1 MVKERTKNATR
12 NMIFGIL
19 QRMYHMLVPFFMR
32 TAMIYFMGVQYVGL
46 NSLFT
51 SILQVLNLAELGVG
65 SAMVYSMY
73 KPIAEDDKDTI
84 CALMR
89 LYKIYYRDFIKTYI
103 NKDECFLDDEVN
115 SLLGIEKL
123 TNFELRDPYKKLNE
137 LNRLARTKSASLITG
152 VLSYNGLLVGIQ
164 MNYLKNYTT
173 LKEISTRIEDSK
185 LVIYLNKVYE
195 LVCNLL
201 MENIVPTDVK
211 EDNILINEET
221 NDVVLIDL
229 DGSETIYGPDNYLID
244 FPYNLDIINNN
255 FDKMVN
261 RLKIKK
267 GLSRIL
273 KLT

>member
-1 MVKERTKNATR
+1 MQVIEISKDK
-12 NMIFGIL
+12 FL
-19 QRMYHMLVPFFMR
+19 SYL
-32 TAMIYFMGVQYVGL
+32 L
-46 NSLFT
+46 NSNPIFQGQFGK
-51 SILQVLNLAELGVG
+51 IVLENN
-65 SAMVYSMY
+65 
-73 KPIAEDDKDTI
+73 K
-84 CALMR
+84 
-89 LYKIYYRDFIKTYI
+89 LYKIYYRDFMKTYI
-103 NKDECFLDDEVN
+103 NKDEDFLDDEVN
-115 SLLGIEKL
+115 SLLEIEKL
-123 TNFELRDPYKKLNE
+123 TNFELRDPYKKLKE
-137 LNRLARTKSASLITG
+137 LSRLASTKSASLITG

-164 MNYLKNYTT
+164 MNYFKDYTT

-195 LVCNLL
+195 LICDLL

-267 GLSRIL
+267 GLSIIL
-273 KLT
+273 K

>member
-1 MVKERTKNATR
+1 MQVIEISKDKFLSYLLNP
-12 NMIFGIL
+12 NPIFQGQFGKI
-19 QRMYHMLVPFFMR
+19 
-32 TAMIYFMGVQYVGL
+32 
-46 NSLFT
+46 
-51 SILQVLNLAELGVG
+51 VLDNN
-65 SAMVYSMY
+65 
-73 KPIAEDDKDTI
+73 K
-84 CALMR
+84 

-115 SLLGIEKL
+115 SLLEIEKL

-137 LNRLARTKSASLITG
+137 LNRLARTKLASLITG

-173 LKEISTRIEDSK
+173 LKEISTRVEDSK

-195 LVCNLL
+195 LVYDLL
-201 MENIVPTDVK
+201 KENIVPTDVK
-211 EDNILINEET
+211 EDNILVNEET

>member
-1 MVKERTKNATR
+1 MQVIEISKDKFLSYLLNP
-12 NMIFGIL
+12 NPIFQGQFGKI
-19 QRMYHMLVPFFMR
+19 
-32 TAMIYFMGVQYVGL
+32 
-46 NSLFT
+46 
-51 SILQVLNLAELGVG
+51 VLDNN
-65 SAMVYSMY
+65 
-73 KPIAEDDKDTI
+73 K
-84 CALMR
+84 

-115 SLLGIEKL
+115 SLLEIEKL

-137 LNRLARTKSASLITG
+137 LNRLARTKSANLITG

-173 LKEISTRIEDSK
+173 LKEISTRVEDSK
-185 LVIYLNKVYE
+185 LVIYLNKAYEIVYD
-195 LVCNLL
+195 LL
-201 MENIVPTDVK
+201 NENIVPTDVK

>member
-1 MVKERTKNATR
+1 MQVIEISKDKFLSYLLNP
-12 NMIFGIL
+12 NPIFQGQFGKI
-19 QRMYHMLVPFFMR
+19 
-32 TAMIYFMGVQYVGL
+32 
-46 NSLFT
+46 
-51 SILQVLNLAELGVG
+51 VLDNN
-65 SAMVYSMY
+65 
-73 KPIAEDDKDTI
+73 K
-84 CALMR
+84 

-115 SLLGIEKL
+115 SLLEIEKL

-137 LNRLARTKSASLITG
+137 LNRLARTKLASLITG

-173 LKEISTRIEDSK
+173 LKEISTRVEDSK

-195 LVCNLL
+195 LVYDLL
-201 MENIVPTDVK
+201 KENIVPTDVK
-211 EDNILINEET
+211 EDNILVNEET

-273 KLT
+273 KLTWN

>member
-1 MVKERTKNATR
+1 MQVIEISKDKFLSYLLNP
-12 NMIFGIL
+12 NPIFQGQFGKI
-19 QRMYHMLVPFFMR
+19 
-32 TAMIYFMGVQYVGL
+32 
-46 NSLFT
+46 
-51 SILQVLNLAELGVG
+51 VLDNN
-65 SAMVYSMY
+65 
-73 KPIAEDDKDTI
+73 K
-84 CALMR
+84 

-115 SLLGIEKL
+115 SLLEIEKL

-137 LNRLARTKSASLITG
+137 LNRLARTKSTSLITG
-152 VLSYNGLLVGIQ
+152 VLSYKGLLVGIQ
-164 MNYLKNYTT
+164 MKYLKNYTT
-173 LKEISTRIEDSK
+173 LKEISTRVEDSK

-211 EDNILINEET
+211 EDNILVNEET
-221 NDVVLIDL
+221 KDVVLIDL

-261 RLKIKK
+261 RLQIKK

>member
-1 MVKERTKNATR
+1 MQVIEISKDKFLSYLLNP
-12 NMIFGIL
+12 NPIFQGQFGKI
-19 QRMYHMLVPFFMR
+19 
-32 TAMIYFMGVQYVGL
+32 
-46 NSLFT
+46 
-51 SILQVLNLAELGVG
+51 VLDNN
-65 SAMVYSMY
+65 
-73 KPIAEDDKDTI
+73 K
-84 CALMR
+84 

-115 SLLGIEKL
+115 SLLEIEKL

-137 LNRLARTKSASLITG
+137 LNRLARTKSTSLITG

-173 LKEISTRIEDSK
+173 LKEISTRVEDSK

-195 LVCNLL
+195 LVYDLL
-201 MENIVPTDVK
+201 KENIVPTDVK
-211 EDNILINEET
+211 EDNILVNEET

-229 DGSETIYGPDNYLID
+229 DGSETIYGPDNYLVD

-273 KLT
+273 KLTWN

>member
-1 MVKERTKNATR
+1 MQVIEISKDKFLSYLLNP
-12 NMIFGIL
+12 NPIFQGQFGKI
-19 QRMYHMLVPFFMR
+19 
-32 TAMIYFMGVQYVGL
+32 
-46 NSLFT
+46 
-51 SILQVLNLAELGVG
+51 VLDNN
-65 SAMVYSMY
+65 
-73 KPIAEDDKDTI
+73 K
-84 CALMR
+84 

-115 SLLGIEKL
+115 SLLEIEKL

-152 VLSYNGLLVGIQ
+152 VLSYKGLLVGIQ

-173 LKEISTRIEDSK
+173 LKEISTRVEDSK

-211 EDNILINEET
+211 EDNILVNEET
-221 NDVVLIDL
+221 NNVVLIDL

>member
-1 MVKERTKNATR
+1 MQVIEISKDKFLSYLLNP
-12 NMIFGIL
+12 NPIFQGQFGKI
-19 QRMYHMLVPFFMR
+19 
-32 TAMIYFMGVQYVGL
+32 
-46 NSLFT
+46 
-51 SILQVLNLAELGVG
+51 VLDNN
-65 SAMVYSMY
+65 
-73 KPIAEDDKDTI
+73 K
-84 CALMR
+84 

-115 SLLGIEKL
+115 SLLEIEKL
-123 TNFELRDPYKKLNE
+123 TNFELRNPYKKLKE
-137 LNRLARTKSASLITG
+137 LSRLASTKSANLITG

-173 LKEISTRIEDSK
+173 LKEISTRVEDSK

-211 EDNILINEET
+211 EDNILVTEET

>member
-1 MVKERTKNATR
+1 
-12 NMIFGIL
+12 
-19 QRMYHMLVPFFMR
+19 
-32 TAMIYFMGVQYVGL
+32 
-46 NSLFT
+46 
-51 SILQVLNLAELGVG
+51 
-65 SAMVYSMY
+65 
-73 KPIAEDDKDTI
+73 
-84 CALMR
+84 
-89 LYKIYYRDFIKTYI
+89 
-103 NKDECFLDDEVN
+103 
-115 SLLGIEKL
+115 
-123 TNFELRDPYKKLNE
+123 
-137 LNRLARTKSASLITG
+137 
-152 VLSYNGLLVGIQ
+152 

-173 LKEISTRIEDSK
+173 LKEISTRVEDSK

-211 EDNILINEET
+211 EDNILVNEET

>member
-1 MVKERTKNATR
+1 MQVIEISKDKFLSYLLNP
-12 NMIFGIL
+12 NPIFQGQFGKI
-19 QRMYHMLVPFFMR
+19 
-32 TAMIYFMGVQYVGL
+32 
-46 NSLFT
+46 
-51 SILQVLNLAELGVG
+51 VLDNN
-65 SAMVYSMY
+65 
-73 KPIAEDDKDTI
+73 K
-84 CALMR
+84 

-115 SLLGIEKL
+115 SLLEIEKL

-137 LNRLARTKSASLITG
+137 LNRLARTKLASLITG
-152 VLSYNGLLVGIQ
+152 DLSYKGLLVGIQ
-164 MNYLKNYTT
+164 MKYLKNYTT
-173 LKEISTRIEDSK
+173 LKEISTRVEDSK

-211 EDNILINEET
+211 EDNILVNEET
-221 NDVVLIDL
+221 KDVVLIDL

>member
-1 MVKERTKNATR
+1 MQVIEISKDKFLSYLLNP
-12 NMIFGIL
+12 NPIFQGQFGKI
-19 QRMYHMLVPFFMR
+19 
-32 TAMIYFMGVQYVGL
+32 
-46 NSLFT
+46 
-51 SILQVLNLAELGVG
+51 VLDNN
-65 SAMVYSMY
+65 
-73 KPIAEDDKDTI
+73 K
-84 CALMR
+84 

-115 SLLGIEKL
+115 SLLEIEKL
-123 TNFELRDPYKKLNE
+123 TNFELRNPYKKLNE

-173 LKEISTRIEDSK
+173 LKEISTRVEDSK

-211 EDNILINEET
+211 EDNILVNEET

-273 KLT
+273 KLI

>member
-1 MVKERTKNATR
+1 MQVIEISKDKFLSYLLNP
-12 NMIFGIL
+12 NPIFQGQFGKI
-19 QRMYHMLVPFFMR
+19 
-32 TAMIYFMGVQYVGL
+32 
-46 NSLFT
+46 
-51 SILQVLNLAELGVG
+51 VLDNN
-65 SAMVYSMY
+65 
-73 KPIAEDDKDTI
+73 K
-84 CALMR
+84 

-115 SLLGIEKL
+115 SLLEIEKL

-173 LKEISTRIEDSK
+173 LKEISTRVEDSK

-211 EDNILINEET
+211 EDNILVNEET
-221 NDVVLIDL
+221 KDVVLIDL

>member
-1 MVKERTKNATR
+1 MQVIEISKDKFLSYLLNP
-12 NMIFGIL
+12 NPIFQGQFGKI
-19 QRMYHMLVPFFMR
+19 
-32 TAMIYFMGVQYVGL
+32 
-46 NSLFT
+46 
-51 SILQVLNLAELGVG
+51 VLDNN
-65 SAMVYSMY
+65 
-73 KPIAEDDKDTI
+73 K
-84 CALMR
+84 

-115 SLLGIEKL
+115 SLLEIEKL
-123 TNFELRDPYKKLNE
+123 TNFELRNPYKKLNE

-173 LKEISTRIEDSK
+173 LKEISTRVEDSK

-201 MENIVPTDVK
+201 KENIVPTDVK
-211 EDNILINEET
+211 EDNILVNEET

>member
-1 MVKERTKNATR
+1 MQVIEISKDKFLSYLLNP
-12 NMIFGIL
+12 NPIFQGQFGKI
-19 QRMYHMLVPFFMR
+19 
-32 TAMIYFMGVQYVGL
+32 
-46 NSLFT
+46 
-51 SILQVLNLAELGVG
+51 VLDNN
-65 SAMVYSMY
+65 
-73 KPIAEDDKDTI
+73 K
-84 CALMR
+84 

-115 SLLGIEKL
+115 SLLEIEKL

-137 LNRLARTKSASLITG
+137 LNRLARTKLASLITG
-152 VLSYNGLLVGIQ
+152 VLSYKGLLVGIQ

-173 LKEISTRIEDSK
+173 LKEISTRVEDSK

-211 EDNILINEET
+211 EDNILVNEET
-221 NDVVLIDL
+221 KDVVLIDL

>member
-1 MVKERTKNATR
+1 MQVIEISKDKFLSYLLNP
-12 NMIFGIL
+12 NPIFQGQFGKI
-19 QRMYHMLVPFFMR
+19 
-32 TAMIYFMGVQYVGL
+32 
-46 NSLFT
+46 
-51 SILQVLNLAELGVG
+51 VLDNN
-65 SAMVYSMY
+65 
-73 KPIAEDDKDTI
+73 K
-84 CALMR
+84 
-89 LYKIYYRDFIKTYI
+89 LYKIYYRDFMKTYI
-103 NKDECFLDDEVN
+103 NKDEDFLDDEVN
-115 SLLGIEKL
+115 SLLEIEKL

-173 LKEISTRIEDSK
+173 LKEISTRVEDSK
-185 LVIYLNKVYE
+185 LVIYLNKAYEIVYD
-195 LVCNLL
+195 LL
-201 MENIVPTDVK
+201 KENIVPTDVK
-211 EDNILINEET
+211 EDNILVNEET

-273 KLT
+273 KLTWN

>member
-1 MVKERTKNATR
+1 MQVIEISKDKFLSYLLNP
-12 NMIFGIL
+12 NPIFQGQFGKI
-19 QRMYHMLVPFFMR
+19 
-32 TAMIYFMGVQYVGL
+32 
-46 NSLFT
+46 
-51 SILQVLNLAELGVG
+51 VLDNN
-65 SAMVYSMY
+65 
-73 KPIAEDDKDTI
+73 K
-84 CALMR
+84 

-115 SLLGIEKL
+115 SLLEIEKL

-137 LNRLARTKSASLITG
+137 LNRLARTKLASLITG

-173 LKEISTRIEDSK
+173 LKEISTRVEDSK

-195 LVCNLL
+195 LVYDLL
-201 MENIVPTDVK
+201 KKNIVPTDVK
-211 EDNILINEET
+211 EDNILVNEET
-221 NDVVLIDL
+221 KDVVLIDL

>member
-1 MVKERTKNATR
+1 MQVIEISKDKFLSYLLNP
-12 NMIFGIL
+12 NPIFQGQFGKI
-19 QRMYHMLVPFFMR
+19 
-32 TAMIYFMGVQYVGL
+32 
-46 NSLFT
+46 
-51 SILQVLNLAELGVG
+51 VLDNN
-65 SAMVYSMY
+65 
-73 KPIAEDDKDTI
+73 K
-84 CALMR
+84 

-115 SLLGIEKL
+115 SLLEIEKL
-123 TNFELRDPYKKLNE
+123 TNFELRDPYKKLNDQFDYST
-137 LNRLARTKSASLITG
+137 NR
-152 VLSYNGLLVGIQ
+152 GLLDTNETPLYVVKNTKVDAILIEAGFISDDSDLY
-164 MNYLKNYTT
+164 YLKNYTT
-173 LKEISTRIEDSK
+173 LKEISTRVEDSK
-185 LVIYLNKVYE
+185 LDIYLNKVYE

-201 MENIVPTDVK
+201 MENIVLTDVK
-211 EDNILINEET
+211 EDNILVNEET

>member
-1 MVKERTKNATR
+1 MQVIEISKDKFLSYLLNP
-12 NMIFGIL
+12 NPIFQGQFGKI
-19 QRMYHMLVPFFMR
+19 
-32 TAMIYFMGVQYVGL
+32 
-46 NSLFT
+46 
-51 SILQVLNLAELGVG
+51 VLDNN
-65 SAMVYSMY
+65 
-73 KPIAEDDKDTI
+73 K
-84 CALMR
+84 

-115 SLLGIEKL
+115 SLLEIEKL

-152 VLSYNGLLVGIQ
+152 VLSYKGLLVGIQ

-173 LKEISTRIEDSK
+173 LKEISTRVEDSK

>member
-1 MVKERTKNATR
+1 MQVIEISKDKFLSYLLNP
-12 NMIFGIL
+12 NPIFQGQFGKI
-19 QRMYHMLVPFFMR
+19 
-32 TAMIYFMGVQYVGL
+32 
-46 NSLFT
+46 
-51 SILQVLNLAELGVG
+51 VLDNN
-65 SAMVYSMY
+65 
-73 KPIAEDDKDTI
+73 K
-84 CALMR
+84 

-115 SLLGIEKL
+115 SLLEIEKL
-123 TNFELRDPYKKLNE
+123 TNFELRNPYKKLNE

-152 VLSYNGLLVGIQ
+152 VLSYKGLLVGIQ
-164 MNYLKNYTT
+164 MNYLKNYIT
-173 LKEISTRIEDSK
+173 LKEISTRVEDSK

-221 NDVVLIDL
+221 KDVVLIDL
-229 DGSETIYGPDNYLID
+229 DGSETIYGPDHYLMD
-244 FPYNLDIINNN
+244 FPYNLDIINNS

>member
-1 MVKERTKNATR
+1 MRFYMQVIEISKDKFLSYLLNP
-12 NMIFGIL
+12 NPIFQGQFGKI
-19 QRMYHMLVPFFMR
+19 
-32 TAMIYFMGVQYVGL
+32 
-46 NSLFT
+46 
-51 SILQVLNLAELGVG
+51 VLDNN
-65 SAMVYSMY
+65 
-73 KPIAEDDKDTI
+73 K
-84 CALMR
+84 

-115 SLLGIEKL
+115 SLLEIEKL

-137 LNRLARTKSASLITG
+137 LNRLASIKSASLITG

-173 LKEISTRIEDSK
+173 LKEISTRVEDSK
-185 LVIYLNKVYE
+185 LVIYLNKAYEIVYD
-195 LVCNLL
+195 LL

-211 EDNILINEET
+211 EDNILVNEET
-221 NDVVLIDL
+221 KDVVLIDL
-229 DGSETIYGPDNYLID
+229 DGIETIYGPDNYLID

-267 GLSRIL
+267 GLSIIL

>member
-1 MVKERTKNATR
+1 MRFYMQVIEISKDKFLSYLLNP
-12 NMIFGIL
+12 NPIFQGQFGKI
-19 QRMYHMLVPFFMR
+19 
-32 TAMIYFMGVQYVGL
+32 
-46 NSLFT
+46 
-51 SILQVLNLAELGVG
+51 VLDNN
-65 SAMVYSMY
+65 
-73 KPIAEDDKDTI
+73 K
-84 CALMR
+84 

-115 SLLGIEKL
+115 SLLEIEKL

-137 LNRLARTKSASLITG
+137 LNRLARTKLASLITG
-152 VLSYNGLLVGIQ
+152 VLSYKGLLVGIQ

-173 LKEISTRIEDSK
+173 LKEISTRVEDSK

-211 EDNILINEET
+211 EDNILVNEET
-221 NDVVLIDL
+221 KDVVLIDL

>member
-1 MVKERTKNATR
+1 MQVIEISKDKFLSYLLNP
-12 NMIFGIL
+12 NPIFQGQFGKI
-19 QRMYHMLVPFFMR
+19 
-32 TAMIYFMGVQYVGL
+32 
-46 NSLFT
+46 
-51 SILQVLNLAELGVG
+51 VLDNN
-65 SAMVYSMY
+65 
-73 KPIAEDDKDTI
+73 K
-84 CALMR
+84 

-115 SLLGIEKL
+115 SLLEIEKL
-123 TNFELRDPYKKLNE
+123 TNFELRNPYKKLNE
-137 LNRLARTKSASLITG
+137 LNRLARTKSDSLITG

-173 LKEISTRIEDSK
+173 LKEISTRVEDSK

-195 LVCNLL
+195 LVCDLL
-201 MENIVPTDVK
+201 KENIVPTDVK
-211 EDNILINEET
+211 EDNILVNEET

-273 KLT
+273 KLTWN

>member
-1 MVKERTKNATR
+1 MQVIEISKDKFLSYLLNP
-12 NMIFGIL
+12 NPIFQGQFGKI
-19 QRMYHMLVPFFMR
+19 
-32 TAMIYFMGVQYVGL
+32 
-46 NSLFT
+46 
-51 SILQVLNLAELGVG
+51 VLDNN
-65 SAMVYSMY
+65 
-73 KPIAEDDKDTI
+73 K
-84 CALMR
+84 

-115 SLLGIEKL
+115 SLLEIEKL
-123 TNFELRDPYKKLNE
+123 TNFELRDPYKKLDE

-152 VLSYNGLLVGIQ
+152 VLSYKGLLVGIQ

-173 LKEISTRIEDSK
+173 LKEISTRVEDSK

-211 EDNILINEET
+211 EDNILVNEET
-221 NDVVLIDL
+221 KDVVLIDL

>member
-1 MVKERTKNATR
+1 MQVIEISKDKFLSYLLKPNP
-12 NMIFGIL
+12 IFQGQFGKI
-19 QRMYHMLVPFFMR
+19 
-32 TAMIYFMGVQYVGL
+32 
-46 NSLFT
+46 
-51 SILQVLNLAELGVG
+51 VLENN
-65 SAMVYSMY
+65 
-73 KPIAEDDKDTI
+73 K
-84 CALMR
+84 

-115 SLLGIEKL
+115 SLLEIEKL

-137 LNRLARTKSASLITG
+137 LNRLARTKLASLITG

-173 LKEISTRIEDSK
+173 LKEISTRVEDSK

-211 EDNILINEET
+211 EDNILVNEET

>member
-1 MVKERTKNATR
+1 MQVIEISKDKFLSYLLNP
-12 NMIFGIL
+12 NPIFQGQFGKI
-19 QRMYHMLVPFFMR
+19 
-32 TAMIYFMGVQYVGL
+32 
-46 NSLFT
+46 
-51 SILQVLNLAELGVG
+51 VLDNN
-65 SAMVYSMY
+65 
-73 KPIAEDDKDTI
+73 K
-84 CALMR
+84 

-115 SLLGIEKL
+115 SLLEIEKL

-137 LNRLARTKSASLITG
+137 LNRLARTKSTSLITG

-173 LKEISTRIEDSK
+173 LKEISTRVEDSK

-195 LVCNLL
+195 LVYDLL
-201 MENIVPTDVK
+201 KENIVPTDVK
-211 EDNILINEET
+211 EDNILVNEET

-229 DGSETIYGPDNYLID
+229 DGSETIYGPDNYLVD

>member
-1 MVKERTKNATR
+1 MQVIEISKDKFLSYLLNP
-12 NMIFGIL
+12 NPIFQGQFGKI
-19 QRMYHMLVPFFMR
+19 
-32 TAMIYFMGVQYVGL
+32 
-46 NSLFT
+46 
-51 SILQVLNLAELGVG
+51 VLDNN
-65 SAMVYSMY
+65 
-73 KPIAEDDKDTI
+73 K
-84 CALMR
+84 

-137 LNRLARTKSASLITG
+137 LNRLARRKSASLITG

-173 LKEISTRIEDSK
+173 LKEISTRVEDSK

-211 EDNILINEET
+211 EDNILVNEET
-221 NDVVLIDL
+221 KDVVLIDL

-273 KLT
+273 KLTWN

>member
-1 MVKERTKNATR
+1 MQVIEISKDKFLSYLLNP
-12 NMIFGIL
+12 NPIFQGQFGKI
-19 QRMYHMLVPFFMR
+19 
-32 TAMIYFMGVQYVGL
+32 
-46 NSLFT
+46 
-51 SILQVLNLAELGVG
+51 VLDNN
-65 SAMVYSMY
+65 
-73 KPIAEDDKDTI
+73 K
-84 CALMR
+84 

-115 SLLGIEKL
+115 SLLEIEKL
-123 TNFELRDPYKKLNE
+123 TNFELRNPYKKLNE
-137 LNRLARTKSASLITG
+137 LNRLARTKSPNLITG

-173 LKEISTRIEDSK
+173 LKEISTRVEDSK

-211 EDNILINEET
+211 EDNILVNEET

>member
-1 MVKERTKNATR
+1 MQVIEISKDKFLSYLLNP
-12 NMIFGIL
+12 NPIFQGQFGKI
-19 QRMYHMLVPFFMR
+19 
-32 TAMIYFMGVQYVGL
+32 
-46 NSLFT
+46 
-51 SILQVLNLAELGVG
+51 VLDNN
-65 SAMVYSMY
+65 
-73 KPIAEDDKDTI
+73 K
-84 CALMR
+84 

-115 SLLGIEKL
+115 SLLEIEKL

-152 VLSYNGLLVGIQ
+152 VLSYKGLLVGIQ

-173 LKEISTRIEDSK
+173 LKEISTRVEDSK

-201 MENIVPTDVK
+201 MENIVLTDVK
-211 EDNILINEET
+211 GDNILVNEET

>member
-1 MVKERTKNATR
+1 MQVIEISKDKFLSYLLNP
-12 NMIFGIL
+12 NPIFQGQFGKI
-19 QRMYHMLVPFFMR
+19 
-32 TAMIYFMGVQYVGL
+32 
-46 NSLFT
+46 
-51 SILQVLNLAELGVG
+51 VLDNN
-65 SAMVYSMY
+65 
-73 KPIAEDDKDTI
+73 K
-84 CALMR
+84 

-115 SLLGIEKL
+115 SLLEIEKL

-137 LNRLARTKSASLITG
+137 LNRLARTKLASLITG

-173 LKEISTRIEDSK
+173 LKEISTRVEDSK

-273 KLT
+273 KLTWN

>member
-1 MVKERTKNATR
+1 MQVIEISKDKFLSYLLNP
-12 NMIFGIL
+12 NPIFQGQFGKI
-19 QRMYHMLVPFFMR
+19 
-32 TAMIYFMGVQYVGL
+32 
-46 NSLFT
+46 
-51 SILQVLNLAELGVG
+51 VLDNN
-65 SAMVYSMY
+65 
-73 KPIAEDDKDTI
+73 K
-84 CALMR
+84 

-115 SLLGIEKL
+115 SLLEIEKL
-123 TNFELRDPYKKLNE
+123 TNFELRNPYKKLNE
-137 LNRLARTKSASLITG
+137 LNRLARTKSPNLITG

-173 LKEISTRIEDSK
+173 LKEISTRVEDSK
-185 LVIYLNKVYE
+185 LVIYLNKAYEIVYD
-195 LVCNLL
+195 LL
-201 MENIVPTDVK
+201 KENIVPTDVK
-211 EDNILINEET
+211 EDNILVNEET

-267 GLSRIL
+267 GLFRIL

>member
-1 MVKERTKNATR
+1 MQVIEISKDKFLSYLLNP
-12 NMIFGIL
+12 NPIFQGQFGKI
-19 QRMYHMLVPFFMR
+19 
-32 TAMIYFMGVQYVGL
+32 
-46 NSLFT
+46 
-51 SILQVLNLAELGVG
+51 VLDNN
-65 SAMVYSMY
+65 
-73 KPIAEDDKDTI
+73 K
-84 CALMR
+84 

-103 NKDECFLDDEVN
+103 NKDEGFLDDEVN

-273 KLT
+273 KLTWN

>member
-1 MVKERTKNATR
+1 MQVIEISKDKFLSYLLNP
-12 NMIFGIL
+12 NPIFQGQFGKI
-19 QRMYHMLVPFFMR
+19 
-32 TAMIYFMGVQYVGL
+32 
-46 NSLFT
+46 
-51 SILQVLNLAELGVG
+51 VLDNN
-65 SAMVYSMY
+65 
-73 KPIAEDDKDTI
+73 K
-84 CALMR
+84 

-115 SLLGIEKL
+115 SLLEIEKL

-137 LNRLARTKSASLITG
+137 LNRLARTKLASLITG
-152 VLSYNGLLVGIQ
+152 VLSYKGLLVGIQ
-164 MNYLKNYTT
+164 MKYLKNYTT
-173 LKEISTRIEDSK
+173 LKEISTRVEDSK

-211 EDNILINEET
+211 EDNILVNEET
-221 NDVVLIDL
+221 NDVALIDL
-229 DGSETIYGPDNYLID
+229 DGIETIYGPDNYLID

-267 GLSRIL
+267 DLSRIL
-273 KLT
+273 K

>member
-1 MVKERTKNATR
+1 MRFYMQVIEISKDKFLSYLLNP
-12 NMIFGIL
+12 NPIFQGQFGKI
-19 QRMYHMLVPFFMR
+19 
-32 TAMIYFMGVQYVGL
+32 
-46 NSLFT
+46 
-51 SILQVLNLAELGVG
+51 VLDNN
-65 SAMVYSMY
+65 
-73 KPIAEDDKDTI
+73 K
-84 CALMR
+84 

-115 SLLGIEKL
+115 SLLEIEKL

-137 LNRLARTKSASLITG
+137 LNRLARTKLASLITG

-173 LKEISTRIEDSK
+173 LKEISTRVEDSK